1 VRISPGDIVVGDI
14 DGVLVVP
21 REAEETVFTD
31 ALAKARAEKTVQKAI
46 ANGMTATEA
55 FEEYGI
61 L

>member
-1 VRISPGDIVVGDI
+1 MVGDI

-21 REAEETVFTD
+21 QSAETEVFTR

-46 ANGMTATEA
+46 AEGMTTTEA
-55 FEEYGI
+55 FETYGI